1 MDERIYQIALS
12 QLSGIGPVLSRKLL
26 THCGSASAVFAE
38 KPDLL
43 RKISGFGAAKISLL
57 RDKSVLKRAE
67 VELRFIEQH
76 KLQLVFIDDTD
87 FPDRLRQ
94 CYDSPILLYH
104 CGNTDLNA
112 PRIVSIVGTREP
124 SGYGRELCEQLVAD
138 LAAYNVLVVSGLAY
152 GIDAIAHRVSI
163 EHNVKTLGV
172 LAHGLDQIYP
182 FAHRALARKMVESG
196 GLLTDFPSNTKPDR
210 ENFPMR
216 NRIVAG
222 LSDAV
227 IVVESGVSGG
237 SLITAEYANNYNRDV
252 FAFPGRVGD
261 DRSAGCLQLI
271 RNHKAALIT
280 SAADMAVAMSWD
292 NGSQVKLKAE
302 VRPDVSSLEPQ
313 EAHVVESLNGSGELH
328 LLEIS
333 RKTNLCTDTVM
344 NVMAGLEFTGW
355 IRSLPGQYYK
365 LNNYA
370 TVKAVC

>member
-26 THCGSASAVFAE
+26 TYCGSASAVFSE

-43 RKISGFGAAKISLL
+43 RKISGFGAAKISML
-57 RDKSVLKRAE
+57 RDKSVFKRAE
-67 VELRFIEQH
+67 AELRFIEQH
-76 KLQLVFIDDTD
+76 KLQMVFIDDAD
-87 FPDRLRQ
+87 FPSRLQ
-94 CYDSPILLYH
+94 HCYDSPIVLYH

-112 PRIVSIVGTREP
+112 SRIVSIVGTREP
-124 SGYGRELCEQLVAD
+124 SGYGRDLCEQLVAD

-152 GIDAIAHRVSI
+152 GVDAIAHRAAI
-163 EHNVKTLGV
+163 ENNVKTLGV

-227 IVVESGVSGG
+227 VVVESGVSGG

-261 DRSAGCLQLI
+261 ERSAGCLKLI

-280 SAADMAVAMSWD
+280 SAADLALSMNWETGTQTV
-292 NGSQVKLKAE
+292 LKADIQPAIHQLETAEASIVELLNGQGE
-302 VRPDVSSLEPQ
+302 VHISALTSKVNMCHIRLLDVMTSLEMNGWVKSIPGNYYRL
-313 EAHVVESLNGSGELH
+313 LNPRLSH
-328 LLEIS
+328 
-333 RKTNLCTDTVM
+333 
-344 NVMAGLEFTGW
+344 
-355 IRSLPGQYYK
+355 
-365 LNNYA
+365 
-370 TVKAVC
+370 